1 MKEIVEATSRN
12 RRNIGDGSASR
23 HGRREVA
30 AGRFLTSNG
39 QSNAVNS
46 PASSVQNLS
55 ASSQLVQQSEKKKR
69 TNFKTVRDHQIF
81 HGTAD
86 PRNSSLRKQA
96 ERDHT
101 DQVRNQY
108 LQAYQSLSPDLLARC
123 IQCPIAISD
132 DSLVREP
139 SLLTH
144 EMCDL
149 HNRFITFAYAK
160 CIEVLSNQIYAPPLV
175 ETLLPEF
182 NELQPNST
190 TNMILKRSDFYSVS
204 SLDEIWNAAKTQS
217 TVHKLTVQE
226 GHACKTCHSKDAD
239 DKLKRCITSSVK
251 YILSNT
257 QSSIL
262 PTVKDICHE

>member
-1 MKEIVEATSRN
+1 MTSIEDQQPTVNALHNQVYALYHRLLEFISPQSSEGQALKSRMETVFSTIQRLRLPDKINQYKLQYNLLNKKMKEIVEATSRN
-12 RRNIGDGSASR
+12 RRSIGDGSASR

-30 AGRFLTSNG
+30 AGRFLTSNGTKHG

-55 ASSQLVQQSEKKKR
+55 ASSQLVQQSETEKKKR
-69 TNFKTVRDHQIF
+69 TNFKTLCDHQIF

-108 LQAYQSLSPDLLARC
+108 LQAYQSLSPDLLTRC

-149 HNRFITFAYAK
+149 HNRFITFAY
-160 CIEVLSNQIYAPPLV
+160 IS
-175 ETLLPEF
+175 
-182 NELQPNST
+182 ELGS
-190 TNMILKRSDFYSVS
+190 Y
-204 SLDEIWNAAKTQS
+204 
-217 TVHKLTVQE
+217 
-226 GHACKTCHSKDAD
+226 
-239 DKLKRCITSSVK
+239 
-251 YILSNT
+251 
-257 QSSIL
+257 
-262 PTVKDICHE
+262 